1 LSGTLNNN
9 ATHVVAVG
17 SNVNQGGV
25 TPNQVFASCGGVN
38 DNDNI
43 RLTTSANA
51 LVDIWGRTDGISFT
65 PGNQAGYTYR
75 RITNAV
81 APSTTWNSADW
92 TAIDPQDYT
101 NVGSYVNFV
110 NNYEYSIDGGT
121 TYQSSP
127 AFTAVA
133 PGTHVLVVRDIAT
146 GCTSQPI
153 DVFVAPTNPIPAVT
167 TFDYGTGTFCQ
178 DAANPAPN
186 TSATGFTTGG
196 TFSEVNTTGLV
207 IDPVTGQLNL
217 AASTVGSHTVRYE
230 VAFNPVTC
238 QSAGS
243 TDVTIQIIQVINPI
257 VGFSYNTTSIC
268 QNAQPSTLTPTLDAG
283 FSTFAQFSVTP
294 STGLSINTTT
304 GVINLAAST
313 AGTYQIVV
321 NVTADAATCRVPA
334 TSATFTLEIKP
345 VITPVVSFSYNSPV
359 CAFNADNLQL
369 PILATG
375 FTTGGVF
382 SSSTGLS
389 INAADGVIT
398 VSGSQP
404 DTYTIFYHIDA
415 VASTCQ
421 LVGDSQATIT
431 ITPPVAIEVTG
442 GCEGVSYVLTATP
455 VDGSFNPQTVTYS
468 WQNDLGIE
476 VGTTQSITVTELG
489 SYFVT
494 INDNG
499 CSSESAPFPVDAI
512 TCVIQKGIS
521 VNNDGLNDTFDLR
534 GFNVRKLTIFNRN
547 GMKVYSRAN
556 YTNQWGGQSDDG
568 DDLPDGTYYFVI
580 DRDNAETKTGWIY
593 INRAQ

>member
-17 SNVNQGGV
+17 SNANQGGV

-207 IDPVTGQLNL
+207 IDPVTGQINL

-243 TDVTIQIIQVINPI
+243 TDVTIQIIQV
-257 VGFSYNTTSIC
+257 FSMPQVKS
-268 QNAQPSTLTPTLDAG
+268 L
-283 FSTFAQFSVTP
+283 
-294 STGLSINTTT
+294 
-304 GVINLAAST
+304 VIDEA
-313 AGTYQIVV
+313 I
-321 NVTADAATCRVPA
+321 RM
-334 TSATFTLEIKP
+334 SA
-345 VITPVVSFSYNSPV
+345 
-359 CAFNADNLQL
+359 
-369 PILATG
+369 
-375 FTTGGVF
+375 
-382 SSSTGLS
+382 
-389 INAADGVIT
+389 
-398 VSGSQP
+398 
-404 DTYTIFYHIDA
+404 
-415 VASTCQ
+415 
-421 LVGDSQATIT
+421 
-431 ITPPVAIEVTG
+431 
-442 GCEGVSYVLTATP
+442 
-455 VDGSFNPQTVTYS
+455 
-468 WQNDLGIE
+468 
-476 VGTTQSITVTELG
+476 
-489 SYFVT
+489 
-494 INDNG
+494 
-499 CSSESAPFPVDAI
+499 
-512 TCVIQKGIS
+512 
-521 VNNDGLNDTFDLR
+521 
-534 GFNVRKLTIFNRN
+534 N
-547 GMKVYSRAN
+547 GM
-556 YTNQWGGQSDDG
+556 TNQPKELILKVFNISMI
-568 DDLPDGTYYFVI
+568 VI
-580 DRDNAETKTGWIY
+580 GIFFGFMLVHVIMSFRFLKRYQHLFMQKD
-593 INRAQ
+593 